1 MSIFRAIRKGLG
13 FLKPRKLQPG
23 GHPTIPTGKIIA
35 KPMADGGYSLAV
47 YHGIGMGWISA
58 GHVGPDEDVQKSM
71 QNLTRPVITLNHKV
85 VT

>member
-23 GHPTIPTGKIIA
+23 GHPTIPAGKIIA

-47 YHGIGMGWISA
+47 YHGIGMGWVPA
-58 GHVGPDEDVQKSM
+58 GHVGPDEDVQKCM
-71 QNLTRPVITLNHKV
+71 QNLARPVVTLNMEQ
-85 VT
+85 